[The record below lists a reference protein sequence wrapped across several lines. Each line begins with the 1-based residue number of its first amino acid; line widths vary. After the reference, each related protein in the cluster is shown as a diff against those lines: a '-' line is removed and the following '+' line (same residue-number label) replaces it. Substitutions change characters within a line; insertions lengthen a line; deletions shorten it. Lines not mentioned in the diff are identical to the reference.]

1 MTKKDF
7 LKTLDIASLISIV
20 CATIFVFAYQFSGAY
35 NLIKF
40 AIIMYTASFLILTVF
55 YGLQTYYVFAKTL
68 QDGKPVCEM
77 TKKDKIFLVTKFVL
91 SVLAFAFTLIILILY

>member
-55 YGLQTYYVFAKTL
+55 YGLQTYYVFSKTL

-77 TKKDKIFLVTKFVL
+77 TKK
-91 SVLAFAFTLIILILY
+91 